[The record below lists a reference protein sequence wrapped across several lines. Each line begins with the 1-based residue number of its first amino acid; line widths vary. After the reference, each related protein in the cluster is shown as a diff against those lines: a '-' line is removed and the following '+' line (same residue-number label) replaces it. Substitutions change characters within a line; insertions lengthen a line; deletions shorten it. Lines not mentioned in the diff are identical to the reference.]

1 MRFSGNRPFFDPRMY
16 LYRIPSGTT
25 RAKFRRQQIVYS
37 QGDTADSV
45 FYILEGTIELKLF
58 SEQDRETIITVLDI
72 GDFFGEGCLAGEP
85 RRMANAVAVS
95 ECSVVRIE
103 KSAMITM
110 LREESAFSARFISFL
125 LNRDIRT
132 GETLVDTLFS
142 PSEKRLARLLLLL
155 ANFGKEGRSELVI
168 ANISQEGLAEIL
180 RTTRSKIRFTMNKF
194 RKCGL
199 IEYNN
204 GLHVHSSLLNVILY
218 D

>member
-1 MRFSGNRPFFDPRMY
+1 MFYHPRGRRATTNRVP
-16 LYRIPSGTT
+16 G
-25 RAKFRRQQIVYS
+25 RRGIS
-37 QGDTADSV
+37 LTADSV
-45 FYILEGTIELKLF
+45 FYILGGTIELKLF

-168 ANISQEGLAEIL
+168 ANISQDGLAEIL

>member
-1 MRFSGNRPFFDPRMY
+1 MRFSGKRPFFDPRMY
-16 LYRIPSGTT
+16 LSKIRSGTT

-37 QGDTADSV
+37 QGNTADSV
-45 FYILEGTIELKLF
+45 FYILEGTVELRLF
-58 SEQDRETIITVLDI
+58 SEQDREMIITVLDI

-110 LREESAFSARFISFL
+110 LREEPAFSARFISFL

-132 GETLVDTLFS
+132 GEALVDTLFS

-204 GLHVHSSLLNVILY
+204 GLRVHSSLLNVILY